1 MTEDV
6 RDPMVTGD
14 AGWRW
19 RIEAARHGVLHH
31 PAERGELFSPDELAA
46 SEQPD
51 SGPNRED
58 RRPV

>member
-1 MTEDV
+1 MTDDV

-14 AGWRW
+14 AGWRG
-19 RIEAARHGVLHH
+19 RIEAARHGLLDH

-51 SGPNRED
+51 LGPDRED
-58 RRPV
+58 RRTV